1 MSPGVQRFCA
11 MLVAA
16 AACLALAG
24 PANGQ
29 NSTPQD
35 ATQSRAKVPVSPAET
50 EGQLAEEVRNPLAD
64 LTQVQFSNDFD
75 FGAAGG
81 NGFLFT
87 FTLQPIIPF
96 KITDN
101 WTLITRSAFTVA
113 SVPDSEGSGRTTGTG
128 DSNIQ
133 FYFSPN
139 RARPFSWGFGP
150 VLGIPTASN
159 SLLGKGK
166 WTLGPGFAIVRQTEV
181 WTYGAL
187 VNQFWSF
194 AGGKNRDS
202 VNVTLVHPVLFYTWN
217 SGWAL
222 GLDSE
227 STYDAKASSADRWT
241 VPVQISISKE
251 TSFGKHPVN
260 LSFGVV
266 PYALAPSGA
275 PSVGV
280 NFTFTPL
287 FPKEG
292 KYR

>member
-1 MSPGVQRFCA
+1 MGPGVRRVCA

-16 AACLALAG
+16 AACLALAV

-29 NSTPQD
+29 NSTPQG
-35 ATQSRAKVPVSPAET
+35 ATQSPAGAPVSPAQT
-50 EGQLAEEVRNPLAD
+50 EEHLAEEVRNPLAD

-81 NGFLFT
+81 NGFLYT
-87 FTLQPIIPF
+87 FMLQPIVPF
-96 KITDN
+96 KITDDWN
-101 WTLITRSAFTVA
+101 LITRSAFTVA
-113 SVPDSEGSGRTTGTG
+113 SIPDSEGSGRTAATG

-139 RARPFSWGFGP
+139 RPRPFIWGFGP

-159 SLLGKGK
+159 SLLGSGK
-166 WTLGPGFAIVRQTEV
+166 WTLGPGFGIVRQTED
-181 WTYGAL
+181 WTYGVL

-202 VNVTLVHPVLFYTWN
+202 VSLTLLHPVLSYTWK
-217 SGWAL
+217 SGWSL

-227 STYDAKASSADRWT
+227 SIYDAKASSGDRWT
-241 VPVQISISKE
+241 VPLQISISKE
-251 TSFGKHPVN
+251 TNFGKRPVN
-260 LSFGVV
+260 LSFGVIPQTV
-266 PYALAPSGA
+266 APAGS
-275 PSVGV
+275 PSVGL
-280 NFTFTPL
+280 NFTITPL

-292 KYR
+292 K